1 MTDRRRIGQWAASW
15 MGAAGLGVANG
26 IAREKLYAGRV
37 GERAAHQRSTVTL
50 VAALAGYTA
59 LLQRCAPIASTAD
72 AWLIGGLWA
81 SATVAFEFGFGH
93 WVAGESWQD
102 LLAAYDVRRGE
113 IWALVPAAMLVL
125 PVATRPA

>member
-1 MTDRRRIGQWAASW
+1 M
-15 MGAAGLGVANG
+15 
-26 IAREKLYAGRV
+26 
-37 GERAAHQRSTVTL
+37 
-50 VAALAGYTA
+50 
-59 LLQRCAPIASTAD
+59 
-72 AWLIGGLWA
+72 
-81 SATVAFEFGFGH
+81 AFEFGFGH